1 MMRRFA
7 LATLM
12 VLFLAGC
19 LTLAPTD
26 IVDLSEQKTGEFLKD
41 QNLSGKVVLIQFG
54 AIGCDLSAAGLTHM
68 TSLCRDNTISGL
80 SYFRVEESSNPDCA
94 KMSPGF
100 PVFQDSGTS
109 IARAFQA
116 TTYPCYVLV
125 DKFGHV
131 RYRGSLPLDRLSEWS
146 GKLSAEQTDP
156 GADVPLLDSFQLD
169 IPKLLASTQLPE
181 LGGEPAKPLA
191 EYTGGRGL
199 MLVFVDTTC
208 PFSKQIIE
216 EMPEAA
222 LVLGKHKINTLLV
235 NIDDEKQL
243 VKSFYGTLV
252 TGTPVVFDVGSDTR
266 LKWRVES
273 VPTIVLVTP
282 DNQLLYRGAAVW
294 KKVARAGE
302 RGLNLP
308 SGSIVFKSKGTE
320 FG

>member
-1 MMRRFA
+1 MRRFA
-7 LATLM
+7 LATSI

-19 LTLAPTD
+19 RNLAPTD

-41 QNLSGKVVLIQFG
+41 HKLNGKVVLIHFG
-54 AIGCDLSAAGLTHM
+54 AMGCDLSATGLTNM
-68 TSLCRDNTISGL
+68 TALCRDNKIPDL
-80 SYFRVEESSNPDCA
+80 LYFRVEESSNPDCA

-109 IARAFQA
+109 IALAFQA

-131 RYRGSLPLDRLSEWS
+131 RYRGSLPLDRLSEWT
-146 GKLSAEQTDP
+146 GKLSAEQTDL
-156 GADVPLLDSFQLD
+156 GADVPLLDSLQLD
-169 IPKLLASTQLPE
+169 IPQLLTSTQLPE
-181 LGGEPAKPLA
+181 LGGKSAKPLA
-191 EYTGGRGL
+191 EYTGERGL
-199 MLVFVDTTC
+199 MLVFVDTSC

-222 LVLGKHKINTLLV
+222 LALGKHKINTLLV
-235 NIDDEKQL
+235 NIDDAEEV
-243 VKSFYGTLV
+243 VKSFYGARV
-252 TGTPVVFDVGSDTR
+252 TGSPVVFDVGSDTR

-273 VPTIVLVTP
+273 VPTIVMVSSG
-282 DNQLLYRGAAVW
+282 NQLLYRGAAVW
-294 KKVARAGE
+294 QKVARAGE

-308 SGSIVFKSKGTE
+308 DGSIVFKSKGTE